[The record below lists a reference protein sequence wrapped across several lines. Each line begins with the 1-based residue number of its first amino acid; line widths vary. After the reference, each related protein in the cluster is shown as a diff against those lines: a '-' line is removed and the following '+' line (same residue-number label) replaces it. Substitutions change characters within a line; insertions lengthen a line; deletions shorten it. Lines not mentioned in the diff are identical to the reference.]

1 MKEVLRAKIHRAT
14 ITGTNLNY
22 VGSIYI
28 DKALMKK
35 TGIIEFEKVLVCNLA
50 NGNRWDTYVI
60 GAEENSGKIEIQGAG
75 AKLCKK
81 GDIVIILSFEITDKT
96 PKPKMILVDK
106 KNNFVKYL

>member
-22 VGSIYI
+22 IGSIYI

-35 TGIIEFEKVLVCNLA
+35 AGIIASEKALVCNVT
-50 NGNRWDTYVI
+50 NGNRWETYVI
-60 GAEENSGKIEIQGAG
+60 EGKENSGKIEVQGAG

-81 GDIVIILSFEITDKT
+81 GDIVIILFFEITDET
-96 PKPKMILVDK
+96 PKPKMILVNE
-106 KNNFVKYL
+106 KNEFVKYL